1 MTVEKLSTFESDF
14 ENNFFL
20 AITLMFR
27 LLNNTSET
35 RNITTIY
42 NNDGVESE
50 KKVIIF
56 RIIPIIAFTGNYTDI
71 VC

>member
-1 MTVEKLSTFESDF
+1 
-14 ENNFFL
+14 
-20 AITLMFR
+20 MFR